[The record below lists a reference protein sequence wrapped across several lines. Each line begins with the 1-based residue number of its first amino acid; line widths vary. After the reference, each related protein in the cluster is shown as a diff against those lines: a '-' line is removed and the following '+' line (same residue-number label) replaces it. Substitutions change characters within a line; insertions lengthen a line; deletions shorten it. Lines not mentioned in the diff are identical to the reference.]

1 MKFSE
6 VTRLLLRTAWMGS
19 TPSQSLQG
27 SPWPAS
33 RPFPWNL
40 SPPWFL
46 ALPDHVIS
54 FWKAFD
60 EANKMVQEDFWFSAR
75 IKSCGCRGGDLEG
88 GKFFFW
94 ELCNIYKI
102 EYFWNQILWDACFF
116 VFWFE
121 PPRGGAGGHCISIF
135 SIEIQTADR
144 YWWNLASRWSLRV
157 RRFLGGFNT
166 VPPHP
171 QVQGAKGGTG
181 CLWSLSRAF
190 WQKLYK
196 TKVAGRPWFSRGG
209 SPFWAPNPDLEG
221 PGPHVL
227 LETWSLTMK
236 GTW

>member
-1 MKFSE
+1 MDRQNWMKFSE

-60 EANKMVQEDFWFSAR
+60 KANKMVQEDFWFSAR

-121 PPRGGAGGHCISIF
+121 PPRGGQGAMYKYVFNRNPNHWMDLDEIWQVGGPWGWEGSWGV
-135 SIEIQTADR
+135 STQYPT
-144 YWWNLASRWSLRV
+144 
-157 RRFLGGFNT
+157 
-166 VPPHP
+166 PHP
-171 QVQGAKGGTG
+171 QVRGA
-181 CLWSLSRAF
+181 
-190 WQKLYK
+190 
-196 TKVAGRPWFSRGG
+196 
-209 SPFWAPNPDLEG
+209 
-221 PGPHVL
+221 
-227 LETWSLTMK
+227 
-236 GTW
+236 

>member
-1 MKFSE
+1 MIRFVWSLCVRPSGRLDVCVSVLKKTMNNFWMDRQNWMKFSE

-88 GKFFFW
+88 GKNFFW

-121 PPRGGAGGHCISIF
+121 PPRGG
-135 SIEIQTADR
+135 
-144 YWWNLASRWSLRV
+144 
-157 RRFLGGFNT
+157 
-166 VPPHP
+166 
-171 QVQGAKGGTG
+171 QGA
-181 CLWSLSRAF
+181 
-190 WQKLYK
+190 LYK
-196 TKVAGRPWFSRGG
+196 YILYRN
-209 SPFWAPNPDLEG
+209 PNCGQIL
-221 PGPHVL
+221 
-227 LETWSLTMK
+227 MK
-236 GTW
+236 FGK